1 MKIDFPLP
9 GQQEELTALWQEAF
23 GDTEEFIDGFFC
35 TGFAPSRCRC
45 VTLEGK
51 VAAALYWFEASC
63 EGRRFAYIYAVAT
76 AKAHRGKG
84 IFRRLM
90 EDTQAHLKLRGYD
103 GILLVPQTE
112 ALRATYAAMG
122 YEDCTCV
129 REFTCEKSDNAAQLH
144 RIDRDTYAALRRQ
157 YLPRGGVVQDEDA
170 IAYLE
175 MMAFFYKGD
184 GFLMAAAI
192 DGNTL
197 WCPEILGDVS
207 AAPGILKALNFETGR
222 FRTCGDEIPF
232 AMYLPLGKKAVA
244 PTYFGLAFD

>member
-9 GQQEELTALWQEAF
+9 SQQEELISLWKEAF

-35 TGFAPSRCRC
+35 TGFAPARCRC
-45 VTLEGK
+45 VTLEGQ
-51 VAAALYWFEASC
+51 VAAALYWFETSC
-63 EGRRFAYIYAVAT
+63 EGCRFAYIYAVAT

-84 IFRRLM
+84 LFRALM
-90 EDTQAHLKLRGYD
+90 ADTQAHLKLRGYD

-112 ALRATYAAMG
+112 TLRTTYASMG
-122 YEDCTCV
+122 YTNCTCV
-129 REFTCEKSDNAAQLH
+129 REFTCESADPAVELQ
-144 RIDRDTYAALRRQ
+144 RIDRDTYADLRRK
-157 YLPRGGVVQDEDA
+157 YLPQGGVAQDEDG

-175 MMAFFYKGD
+175 MMAFFFKGD

-192 DGNTL
+192 GGNEL

-207 AAPGILKALNFETGR
+207 AAPRILKALNFEKGR

-232 AMYLPLGKKAVA
+232 AMYLPLSRKAVT
-244 PTYFGLAFD
+244 PKYFGLAFD